1 MTIALSIDMI
11 FNFYFLCFSV
21 SATPPPPRPWI
32 SCANINRNS
41 PTAVFTVMC
50 YNVLC
55 EKYATKNIYAYCP
68 QWALNWEFRKK
79 GILDEIRHYAADI
92 IALQEVEC
100 EQYNSFFVPELARD
114 GYEGIFK
121 QKTRWKTMHNES
133 ERKRLDGCAIF
144 WK

>member
-1 MTIALSIDMI
+1 
-11 FNFYFLCFSV
+11 
-21 SATPPPPRPWI
+21 
-32 SCANINRNS
+32 
-41 PTAVFTVMC
+41 MC

-100 EQYNSFFVPELARD
+100 EQYNVFFVPELARD

-121 QKTRWKTMHNES
+121 QKTRWKTYGNEDGKPA
-133 ERKRLDGCAIF
+133 EHAKRKGNQRKTWGKHEF
-144 WK
+144 

>member
-1 MTIALSIDMI
+1 
-11 FNFYFLCFSV
+11 
-21 SATPPPPRPWI
+21 
-32 SCANINRNS
+32 
-41 PTAVFTVMC
+41 MC

-100 EQYNSFFVPELARD
+100 EQYNVFFVPELARD